1 MFQQNEFLLS
11 SYFINKTNIRNK
23 VRQVF
28 YVSNEVSRTT
38 SDRTPINIESLTDLD
53 LVFLF

>member
-11 SYFINKTNIRNK
+11 SYFNKTNIRNK

-38 SDRTPINIESLTDLD
+38 SDRTPINIESLADLD